1 MKKIVISSKIRN
13 YEVEFIKDISAHL
26 KKESKN
32 DIFIIDKF
40 VNSKIKLNRKK
51 IVISSSELEKNFSKL
66 QIIIQKLLNY
76 KISRD
81 TKIICIGGGIVQD
94 ISSFLSS
101 IIFRGIDWYFYPT
114 TIISQCDS
122 CIGGKTSINF
132 KGFKNLIGNF
142 YPPKK
147 IKIDTRILGSLKL
160 REILSGLGEMSHYYF
175 LSKKKY
181 SFFFRNLHKVP
192 GNKNILNKIIYQSLE
207 IKKKYIELDEFDTGK
222 RLILNFGHTFGH
234 AIEKTT
240 NFKVPHGIA
249 VAHGIKIAL
258 FFSNKLGLL
267 KKEKY
272 LNMNENIKKITDLSP
287 LKKINL
293 KYLIKNLEKDK
304 KHTRKNFRFI
314 LTKGIGEMMV
324 YQIPRKTNI
333 KKMLE
338 EYFRNYAA

>member
-132 KGFKNLIGNF
+132 KGFKNLIGN
-142 YPPKK
+142 
-147 IKIDTRILGSLKL
+147 
-160 REILSGLGEMSHYYF
+160 
-175 LSKKKY
+175 
-181 SFFFRNLHKVP
+181 
-192 GNKNILNKIIYQSLE
+192 
-207 IKKKYIELDEFDTGK
+207 
-222 RLILNFGHTFGH
+222 
-234 AIEKTT
+234 
-240 NFKVPHGIA
+240 
-249 VAHGIKIAL
+249 L
-258 FFSNKLGLL
+258 F
-267 KKEKY
+267 
-272 LNMNENIKKITDLSP
+272 
-287 LKKINL
+287 
-293 KYLIKNLEKDK
+293 
-304 KHTRKNFRFI
+304 
-314 LTKGIGEMMV
+314 
-324 YQIPRKTNI
+324 
-333 KKMLE
+333 
-338 EYFRNYAA
+338 